1 VKTGPDHLKNQKKG
15 KLLFLI

>member
-1 VKTGPDHLKNQKKG
+1 MKTCPDHPKNQKKG